1 MEFLTKLLGIA
12 TAVAETTTGAADP
25 AAVTTDSAA
34 GGIVGILFSLL
45 PLLLV
50 FVLMYFMMIR
60 PEKKRRK
67 KEQDM
72 LKDMRMV
79 QEMYAR
85 GFEFLPIDIFK
96 ANVSKFTIID
106 GKIMPALTSITGLG
120 EKAAQSMADASQ
132 SGEISCVADLE
143 VKTLVGQ
150 KMLIELDRLGIFH
163 DLPKSNQL
171 SMFDT
176 LF

>member
-12 TAVAETTTGAADP
+12 TAVAETTTTTGAADP

-72 LKDMRMV
+72 LASLKKGDRV
-79 QEMYAR
+79 C
-85 GFEFLPIDIFK
+85 
-96 ANVSKFTIID
+96 TIGGIY
-106 GKIMPALTSITGLG
+106 GTITSIREDNVVLAVG
-120 EKAAQSMADASQ
+120 AQDTPRVFARWAIRNVEAVSVENE
-132 SGEISCVADLE
+132 GEILA
-143 VKTLVGQ
+143 
-150 KMLIELDRLGIFH
+150 
-163 DLPKSNQL
+163 
-171 SMFDT
+171 
-176 LF
+176 